1 MKITK
6 SKTIKYLSIAVVA
19 VIIASIW
26 TTYQKEEP
34 VPEEITYRDYDEI
47 KRSGMLRTVTEYNSV
62 SFFLNGDT
70 ITGFHYELIE
80 AFAKAKGLQAEI
92 IPEMSFEKR
101 ITELNNGIYDV
112 VAYGIPTTS
121 EWKDSI
127 LLTIPI
133 IRSKQILVQRKPE
146 YDSTTLYISSQ
157 LDLAHKTLYVEKGS
171 PSIFR
176 IHNLEN
182 EIADTI
188 FINEVEK
195 YGPEQLIAM
204 VAHGDIDYAVADEV
218 IAKASI
224 DSFPQLDISTGI
236 SFNQFYSWGVNK
248 ESPALL
254 DTLNSWLTE
263 YMQQREYQELYRKY
277 FHTNP

>member
-26 TTYQKEEP
+26 TTYQKQEP
-34 VPEEITYRDYDEI
+34 VPKEITYRDYDEI
-47 KRSGMLRTVTEYNSV
+47 KRSGILQAVTEYNSV

-80 AFAKAKGLQAEI
+80 AFAKAKGLHAEI

-204 VAHGDIDYAVADEV
+204 VAHGDVDYAVADEV